1 MIHNP
6 YDLFRRIWQTKSTL
20 LHNHEIKKRSL
31 QSPFVRN
38 EQVSVSVSTYL
49 LNNTLLYLFMIRFPI
64 NNPIAPV
71 NLFQQNYPHQLMG
84 KRHVRKT
91 KLVISPL

>member
-1 MIHNP
+1 MIYNP
-6 YDLFRRIWQTKSTL
+6 YDSFRRIWQIKSTL

-49 LNNTLLYLFMIRFPI
+49 LNMLYLFMIRLSI
-64 NNPIAPV
+64 DNPITPV
-71 NLFQQNYPHQLMG
+71 NLFQQNHPHQLMG
-84 KRHVRKT
+84 KRHIRKAQ
-91 KLVISPL
+91 LVISPL